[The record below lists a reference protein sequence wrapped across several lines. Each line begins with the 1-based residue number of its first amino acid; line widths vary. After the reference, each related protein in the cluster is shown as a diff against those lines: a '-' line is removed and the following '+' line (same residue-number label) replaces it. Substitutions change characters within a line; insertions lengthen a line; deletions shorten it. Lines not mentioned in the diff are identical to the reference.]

1 MLKSKKLTSL
11 EILRGI
17 SVLAVC
23 FNHFASSIAG
33 GTILPGFFKGIEKY
47 TVNSID
53 IFFVISGLVIPYSL
67 YLAKYT
73 ISSYFQFVYKRFLR
87 MHPPYLIAL
96 ALTLLLAAISYHMR
110 NQANPETLISTI
122 KSLFYAHV
130 PASNPVFWTLH
141 VEAEYYLFIGLFF
154 ALLSRFKNISI
165 LLGFP
170 ALLALSF
177 TSLAETIQM
186 LQYVIFFLIGITG
199 YLIYTSEKKPVVEL
213 IVLTGLIIFVY
224 IYKGPGSAIVSA
236 LTIAS
241 IIFYKHPEHGVL
253 DFTGKIS
260 YSLYLIH
267 FPIGVK
273 MINLLERR
281 ASPDYYWV
289 LFILAAVFTYA
300 LAWLFWKYVETP
312 FAKLSKKVRYVRA
325 T

>member
-23 FNHFASSIAG
+23 FNHFANSIAG
-33 GTILPGFFKGIEKY
+33 GTVLPGFFKGIEKY

-67 YLAKYT
+67 HLARYT
-73 ISSYFQFVYKRFLR
+73 IRSYFQFVYKRFLR

-96 ALTLLLAAISYHMR
+96 ALTLILAAISYHLR
-110 NQANPETLISTI
+110 NQPNPETPISI
-122 KSLFYAHV
+122 VKSLFYAHV
-130 PASNPVFWTLH
+130 PTSNPVFWTLR

-154 ALLSRFKNISI
+154 VLLNRYKNLSV

-170 ALLALSF
+170 TLLALSL
-177 TSLAETIQM
+177 TPLAAHFLL
-186 LQYVIFFLIGITG
+186 LQYIIFFLIGITG
-199 YLIYTSEKKPVVEL
+199 YLIYTSEKKPVLEL
-213 IVLTGLIIFVY
+213 IVLTALIIFVY
-224 IYKGPGSAIVSA
+224 IYKGPGSAIA
-236 LTIAS
+236 ATLTIGS
-241 IIFYKHPEHGVL
+241 IIFYKQPEHGIL

-267 FPIGVK
+267 FPIGIK

-281 ASPDYYWV
+281 VSPDYYWI
-289 LFILAAVFTYA
+289 LFILASVSTYA
-300 LAWLFWKYVETP
+300 LAWLFWRYIETP

-325 T
+325 E